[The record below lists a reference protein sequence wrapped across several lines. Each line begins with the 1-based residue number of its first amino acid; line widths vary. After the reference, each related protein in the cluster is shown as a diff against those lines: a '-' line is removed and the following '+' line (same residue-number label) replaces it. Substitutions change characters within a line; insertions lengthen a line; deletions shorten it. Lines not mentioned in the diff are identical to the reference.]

1 MKSDKRSTD
10 SRRAGRH
17 ATRFFHFV
25 SISSSPALRGILSV
39 LLAVACVIPLAGCGG
54 GGTPDTTSGAGT
66 EAPGPDTQVP
76 DSSSAEPATSAPA
89 ATTSKPDG
97 TSAPAVTTAAPEA
110 TTDAEGRSDYPVEGL
125 TWSLGYVGS
134 STHSSWKNTLNPTG
148 AYYSVSAIFTVPAAG
163 STVTFTDDNT
173 NSNGD
178 SNFASAAAYVFS
190 SWKDSGSGN
199 WVIDLDGYNAS
210 GTDVSYTDA
219 GGARTYTYTTKKDNE
234 SLRISFRSGESTS
247 FVPSKYPTVT
257 VTGKAPAT
265 VPSQQT
271 VDPNAKNDRLFDLAA
286 WTTADRSRAYYE
298 NLRGLTVNFIGD
310 SYFAGDGI
318 DSRYVWPALLGL
330 KYDMTVVNQG
340 KNGSSISDYDSSKN
354 PICRRYTSL
363 PANNPDIVVLQGG
376 KNDYNVSCP
385 LGAAGSTDTKTFRGA
400 VRTTIEGL
408 RKKYPSAVIICV
420 TPWEIGSAANGIG
433 LAVRDYGNAMI
444 AVCEEMGVP
453 CINAMSSESGIIM
466 TDASFRNQYCRSS
479 GDISHLNAEGHALAL
494 KFFEKQISEK
504 FGQPGGSTTPEVTLP
519 SEITT
524 SPAEITTSPAE
535 VTTSASVSAD
545 DPVALRWHLGYVGSS
560 SHSTYKNKLNTTG
573 SMYSFSEIFTIPK
586 AGSTV
591 TFTDDNTNSNG
602 DSNFASA
609 AAYVFSSWKE
619 ESPGVWVID
628 TDGYNVSGTEA
639 TYTESGGARTYT
651 YTTTKDNENI
661 RISFRSGQSSS
672 FVPSDYPAVMVTG
685 GEPAHAVS
693 DPAFDALG

>member
-1 MKSDKRSTD
+1 MVIKMKSDKRITD
-10 SRRAGRH
+10 SRRAGRR
-17 ATRFFHFV
+17 ASRFFRFV
-25 SISSSPALRGILSV
+25 SPSSSRALPGIISL
-39 LLAVACVIPLAGCGG
+39 LLALACVIPLAGCVG
-54 GGTPDTTSGAGT
+54 GGTPESSSVTGT
-66 EAPGPDTQVP
+66 EAPGPDTQAP

-89 ATTSKPDG
+89 ATTAKPED
-97 TSAPAVTTAAPEA
+97 TSAPAVTS
-110 TTDAEGRSDYPVEGL
+110 DAEGRSDYPVEGL

-178 SNFASAAAYVFS
+178 SNFASASAYVFS
-190 SWKDSGSGN
+190 SWKESGTGN

-210 GTDVSYTDA
+210 GTDVTYKDA
-219 GGARTYTYTTKKDNE
+219 GGARTYTYTTTKDNE
-234 SLRISFRSGESTS
+234 SLRISFRSGQSTS
-247 FVPSKYPTVT
+247 FAPSKYPTVT
-257 VTGKAPAT
+257 VTGKSPAT
-265 VPSQQT
+265 IPSQQT

-298 NLRGLTVNFIGD
+298 NLSGLTVDFIGD

-330 KYDMTVVNQG
+330 KYGMTVVNQG
-340 KNGSSISDYDSSKN
+340 RNGSSISDYDSSKN

-466 TDASFRNQYCRSS
+466 TDPSFRNQYCRSS

-494 KFFEKQISEK
+494 KYFEKQISEK

-524 SPAEITTSPAE
+524 SPAEATTS
-535 VTTSASVSAD
+535 SSVNAD
-545 DPVALRWHLGYVGSS
+545 EPVALRWHLGYVGSA
-560 SHSTYKNKLNTTG
+560 SHSTYTNKLNPTG
-573 SMYSFSEIFTIPK
+573 GMYSFSEIFTVPK

-591 TFTDDNTNSNG
+591 SFTDDNTNSNG

-628 TDGYNVSGTEA
+628 TDGYNVNGTEA
-639 TYTESGGARTYT
+639 EYTDAGGARTYT

-661 RISFRSGQSSS
+661 RISFRSGQSAS
-672 FVPSDYPAVMVTG
+672 FVPSVYPAVTVTG

-693 DPAFDALG
+693 DPAFDALA